1 MCQSGTTGG
10 DSVNDDTVEQNL
22 AIVKYVPRS
31 EHIAGECESVRSSL
45 SCAADVDMVDEDEDS
60 ISIPEDE
67 ISLTDLAWFV
77 HTGMACVPTSQ

>member
-1 MCQSGTTGG
+1 M
-10 DSVNDDTVEQNL
+10 NDDTVESNL
-22 AIVKYVPRS
+22 AIVKYVPPP
-31 EHIAGECESVRSSL
+31 EHIAGKCESVRSSL
-45 SCAADVDMVDEDEDS
+45 SFVDVDMVDEDEDS